1 MSRFTEK
8 IFYFF
13 LKRKYKHDTS
23 IEKKGEKE
31 RERETE
37 IVNGVLFEEITQLVI
52 KKVANFPHLFRH
64 LKVNGKVR
72 YKDIFFL
79 EKL

>member
-1 MSRFTEK
+1 M
-8 IFYFF
+8 
-13 LKRKYKHDTS
+13 
-23 IEKKGEKE
+23 
-31 RERETE
+31 
-37 IVNGVLFEEITQLVI
+37 NGVLFEEITQLVI